1 MRVTILPAIA
11 LVLYLSHSPIASA
24 ANINVTYNIK
34 TDVTRTPI
42 SKYVYGS
49 NWGSGTDYTIRRSGG
64 NRLTAYNWENNWSNA
79 GADWYFENDQ
89 YMSSSTI
96 PGKAITDFHD
106 QALSQGQASIVT
118 LQMAGYVSAPIWRQ
132 INLATEA
139 APSIYFYP
147 VTFAKGAPFCSP
159 PDNPNTSDANIYMDE
174 FVNFLVYKY
183 GPAGSANGVKFY
195 DLDNEPDIWSDGA
208 QGATHPEVHPT
219 HPTCTEYK
227 DKSVELSIAVK
238 NIDPNAQML
247 GPVSYG
253 FNGYLSFQN
262 APDWTAPLSTGYG
275 WFLDYY
281 LDKMKANSVVAG
293 KRLLDAL
300 DVHWYPEAQDG
311 ADNRITNSVSTTAM
325 YNARMQAPRSLWDYD
340 YHEISWIEQWHSQW
354 LPILPPLQNSID
366 TYYPDTNLAITEYA
380 YGGEDHYSGGIAT
393 ADVLGIF
400 GKYGVYVATY
410 WGDGNYV
417 DAAIKIYRNY
427 DGNHST
433 FGDMNVLASMS
444 NKVDSSIYASAS
456 TSDANVLHLIAIN
469 KNLDNAIDGSFNI
482 TSPQNFISGRVWRF
496 NSSSPAIAETTPIS
510 TISNNT
516 FTYTIPPLTVCH
528 IVLQAET
535 SLAIIKCKVTAG
547 KTQYHNNA
555 AYDDMKDTFEA
566 SGTISLPADCNDIH
580 SVEVNIT
587 SVTDG
592 NVIYTETLG
601 DFNPTL
607 VNSKG
612 KYTHQ
617 AKVSKGRPGKITSL
631 TLDFRKRTFAIK
643 ANNLDLTGLAC
654 PVQLGFN
661 MGGYEVS
668 GIADET
674 VVNGSAKLIPVRLMR
689 LYKDTL
695 IVTKAKV
702 KNIAKQS
709 SDSLSVSGNIAV
721 ADMNL
726 DTSEPNLVNEDVVI
740 TWGDVND
747 TNTQTFTIPAGSFKT
762 SRKGHL
768 YNCSKINPVITP
780 VENAN
785 TMVTASIDLDNCTFT
800 VSIIKAD
807 ISVVSGNAKFGLSFA
822 DFDETDDSW

>member
-1 MRVTILPAIA
+1 MMKAKILFNIA
-11 LVLYLSHSPIASA
+11 LIFCLSYGPIASA
-24 ANINVTYNIK
+24 ANINITYNVN
-34 TDVTRTPI
+34 TDAARTPI
-42 SKYVYGS
+42 SKYIYGS
-49 NWGSGTDYTIRRSGG
+49 NFIAGADYTIRRSGG

-89 YMSSSTI
+89 YMSPSTI

-106 QALSQGQASIVT
+106 LSISQGQDSIVT
-118 LQMAGYVSAPIWRQ
+118 LQMAGYVSAAIWRQ
-132 INLATEA
+132 INLDTEA
-139 APSIYFYP
+139 APSIYFKQ
-147 VTFAKGAPFCSP
+147 VVFAKGAPFCSP
-159 PDNPNTSDANIYMDE
+159 PGSPDTTDANVYMDE
-174 FVNFLVYKY
+174 FVNFLVSKY
-183 GPAGSANGVKFY
+183 GHAGEPNGVKFY
-195 DLDNEPDIWSDGA
+195 CMDNEPDIWSDGSG
-208 QGATHPEVHPT
+208 GATHPEVHPA

-238 NIDPNAQML
+238 NVDPNAQML

-253 FNGYLSFQN
+253 FNGYRTFQN
-262 APDWTAPLSTGYG
+262 APDWAAPLSNGYD

-281 LDKMKANSVVAG
+281 LDKMEANSVVAG

-311 ADNRITNSVSTTAM
+311 NGNRITNNVNTTEM
-325 YNARMQAPRSLWDYD
+325 YSARMQAPRSLWDSD
-340 YHEISWIEQWHSQW
+340 YHEISWIEQWYSQW
-354 LPILPPLQNSID
+354 LPILPPLKNSIN
-366 TYYPDTNLAITEYA
+366 TYYPDTNLSFTEYA

-400 GKYGVYVATY
+400 GKYGVYLATY
-410 WGDGNYV
+410 WGNGTYV

-433 FGDMNVLASMS
+433 FGDTSVSASMS

-456 TSDANVLHLIAIN
+456 TTDPNTLHLIVIN
-469 KNLDNAIDGSFNI
+469 KNFDSAIKGTFKI
-482 TSPQNFISGRVWRF
+482 TSPQNFVSGRVWRF
-496 NSSSPAIAETTPIS
+496 NSSGPIVTETAAITNIA
-510 TISNNT
+510 NNA
-516 FTYTIPPLTVCH
+516 FTYTIPHLTVCH
-528 IVLQAET
+528 IVLQAEGH
-535 SLAIIKCKVTAG
+535 SMAITKCKVTAG

-555 AYDDMKDTFEA
+555 YYDDMKDTFEA
-566 SGTISLPADCNDIH
+566 SGTISLPADCNDIS

-592 NVIYTETLG
+592 NVIYTETLR
-601 DFNPTL
+601 DFNPAL
-607 VNSKG
+607 VNSKA

-617 AKVSKGRPGKITSL
+617 AKVDKGRPGKITSL
-631 TLDFRKRTFAIK
+631 TLDFRKKTFAIK

-674 VVNGSAKLIPVRLMR
+674 VVNGSKQLIPTRLMR

-702 KNIAKQS
+702 KNVAKQS
-709 SDSLSVSGNIAV
+709 SDTLSVSGYIAV

-726 DTSEPNLVNEDVVI
+726 DTGEPNLVTKEVVI
-740 TWGDVND
+740 TLSDAND
-747 TNTQTFTIPAGSFKT
+747 TNTQTFTIPPGSFMA
-762 SRKGHL
+762 SNKGHL
-768 YNCSKINPVITP
+768 YNCKINPAITP
-780 VENAN
+780 AENAN
-785 TMVTASIDLDNCTFT
+785 TLVTANIDLDNCTFT

-807 ISVVSGNAKFGLSFA
+807 LKVTSNNIKFGLSFA
-822 DFDETDDSW
+822 DFNETNSP